1 MKTSKLIYLCAVCLI
16 TILPAAAQNRQEKKE
31 KIEREVREA
40 VDSNHYKINVDRM
53 FPMRGSSKL
62 LTSNYS
68 VEIRNDSV
76 FSYLPYFGVAYSI
89 PYGGGK
95 GLVFNAPLSEYK
107 AEYHKKG
114 KVKVDFK
121 VRNEED
127 SYTYNLTIFPNGS
140 TSIQVHSTNRQPISF
155 QGNMELKYED

>member
-1 MKTSKLIYLCAVCLI
+1 MKTSRFIYLCVICFICTLSA
-16 TILPAAAQNRQEKKE
+16 TAQSRKEKKE
-31 KIEREVREA
+31 ETEREVRKSIDA
-40 VDSNHYKINVDRM
+40 KRYKINVDRM
-53 FPMRGSSKL
+53 YPMRGRSKM

-68 VEIRNDSV
+68 VEIKNDSV

-95 GLVFNAPLSEYK
+95 GLIFNEPLSEYY

-114 KVKVDFK
+114 KAKISFK

-127 SYTYNLTIFPNGS
+127 SYTYNMTIYPNGS
-140 TSIQVHSTNRQPISF
+140 TSIQVHSINRQPISY
-155 QGNMELKYED
+155 QGNMELNEDN

>member
-76 FSYLPYFGVAYSI
+76 FSYLPYFGK
-89 PYGGGK
+89 K
-95 GLVFNAPLSEYK
+95 GLRR
-107 AEYHKKG
+107 
-114 KVKVDFK
+114 D
-121 VRNEED
+121 
-127 SYTYNLTIFPNGS
+127 GS
-140 TSIQVHSTNRQPISF
+140 RPFT
-155 QGNMELKYED
+155 